1 MGMVLEHVSGCD
13 WLQDE
18 SASNTNI
25 SPRNFWAELDIAISS
40 ELFYL
45 D

>member
-1 MGMVLEHVSGCD
+1 MGMVLEHVSGCG

-25 SPRNFWAELDIAISS
+25 PPGISEQS
-40 ELFYL
+40 
-45 D
+45 